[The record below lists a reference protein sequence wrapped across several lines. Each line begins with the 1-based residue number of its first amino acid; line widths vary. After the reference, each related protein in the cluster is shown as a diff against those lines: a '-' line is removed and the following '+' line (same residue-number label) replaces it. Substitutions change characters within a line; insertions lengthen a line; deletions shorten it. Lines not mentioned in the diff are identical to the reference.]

1 MTRIFISHSTRD
13 DFTRKVRLRLAE
25 KLREMGLEPLVD
37 TNIEPGEI
45 WRAKLHYWLGCCD
58 GAVIL
63 FSRQALLESHWV
75 KKEATILTWRKSLE
89 PRLRIV
95 PVLLGDVSPEEL
107 TQDYL
112 SSLEWGEI
120 QWARPVSRE
129 ETDEAA
135 GRLADAIARSFTGF
149 SPRETDPGLQRWVER
164 AAACLR
170 KAEPLDLRRAADLL
184 RVSEED
190 WNGLCEPAVV
200 VAHHLLHTDLVD
212 ALAGLGEILA
222 GLPRES
228 RRILAELAEPLW
240 IQEAAAR
247 HILPVTRRAEG
258 QRLLA
263 INAQYQETG
272 NWYIHRSTCSAT
284 GTLVL
289 RTSGVFGEDQVAEIV
304 AVVEDACRRMV
315 FGPDGGR
322 GMSETL
328 REKVL
333 QKNLRLTH
341 RQVFL
346 LVDEH
351 AVRREVVEALRQRF
365 PSVTFVLLSGRSF
378 PDREALGLPG
388 IELIHPGLNEEDEED
403 AIATVFEVRRLAG
416 LNEPTLE
423 RR

>member
-1 MTRIFISHSTRD
+1 MTRIFISHCTRD
-13 DFTRKVRLRLAE
+13 DFTREVRRRLVE
-25 KLREMGLEPLVD
+25 KLLEMKLVPLVD
-37 TNIEPGEI
+37 QNIEPGGI
-45 WRAKLHYWLGCCD
+45 WRAKLHFWLGCCD

-63 FSRQALLESHWV
+63 FSRQALLDSHWV
-75 KKEATILTWRKSLE
+75 KKEATILTWRKSLD
-89 PRLRIV
+89 PRLRII
-95 PVLLGDVSPEEL
+95 PVLLGDISPEEL
-107 TQDYL
+107 TTDYL
-112 SSLEWGEI
+112 SSLELGEI
-120 QWARPVSRE
+120 QWTRPDSRE

-135 GRLADAIARSFTGF
+135 ERLADAIALSFKGL
-149 SPRETDPGLQRWVER
+149 SPREADPGLQRWIER
-164 AAACLR
+164 ATACLR
-170 KAEPLDLRRAADLL
+170 KAEPADLRRAANLL
-184 RVSEED
+184 RISEED
-190 WNGLCEPAVV
+190 WNDLSEPAVV
-200 VAHHLLHTDLVD
+200 VAHHLLHTDLED
-212 ALAGLGEILA
+212 ALAALGEILP

-228 RRILAELAEPLW
+228 RRVLVELAEPLW

-272 NWYIHRSTCSAT
+272 NWYIHRATCSAT

-289 RTSGVFGEDQVAEIV
+289 RISGIFGEDQGAEIV
-304 AVVEDACRRMV
+304 AAVEDACRRMV

-322 GMSETL
+322 SMPEAL

-333 QKNLRLTH
+333 QKNLRLTN

-378 PDREALGLPG
+378 PDREALGLPA
-388 IELIHPGLNEEDEED
+388 IELIRPELSGEDEED

-416 LNEPTLE
+416 LNEPILE
-423 RR
+423 R